1 MNKKCKKSSS
11 YFTDVE
17 SFSKMPALNKVTKIN
32 FLVQQNILKKV
43 SHYI

>member
-1 MNKKCKKSSS
+1 MNKKSKKSSS

-17 SFSKMPALNKVTKIN
+17 SFSKLQALNKVTKIN
-32 FLVQQNILKKV
+32 FRVQQNILKKV